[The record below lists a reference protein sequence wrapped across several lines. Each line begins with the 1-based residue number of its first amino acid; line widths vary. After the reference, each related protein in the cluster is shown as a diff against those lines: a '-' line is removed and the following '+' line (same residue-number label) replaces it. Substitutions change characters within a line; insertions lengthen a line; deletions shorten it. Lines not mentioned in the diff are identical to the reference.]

1 MSQTFVKSFTHL
13 KDRPHADRALP
24 MLQRVA
30 VLVKPIMRKHGW
42 IVPVLSEFF
51 PDSPNLVGESLATLN
66 LLRRLKF
73 HSGLSEYREHRGT
86 LSNILYSDMNGG
98 EQILLRLRPP
108 WTPDTFYEEDQVVR
122 VMLHEAR
129 NP

>member
-1 MSQTFVKSFTHL
+1 MLTKRNYFALSPLESRSRRWSSPSIKYSESMSQTFVKSFTHL

-51 PDSPNLVGESLATLN
+51 PDSPNLVGESLVA
-66 LLRRLKF
+66 LKP
-73 HSGLSEYREHRGT
+73 SS
-86 LSNILYSDMNGG
+86 SP
-98 EQILLRLRPP
+98 QIP
-108 WTPDTFYEEDQVVR
+108 FR
-122 VMLHEAR
+122 VE
-129 NP
+129 